1 MRTDLD
7 QIDKRMDSKGSDD
20 AVKNELKLAVDT
32 EKLEFDAL
40 NDILD
45 TLMDE
50 FKKEAKPDTSFLDWL
65 KSKDDDYFKRLKY
78 ESGGPV
84 DNKLKGPGEVKE
96 IDLMQMQNR
105 LGETLLNMSKA
116 EREVVLDLL
125 KRSGLLKN

>member
-1 MRTDLD
+1 MRTDLN

-84 DNKLKGPGEVKE
+84 DNKPKGPGEVKE

>member
-1 MRTDLD
+1 
-7 QIDKRMDSKGSDD
+7 MDSKGSDD

-84 DNKLKGPGEVKE
+84 DNKPKGPGEVKE

>member
-1 MRTDLD
+1 MRTDLN

-20 AVKNELKLAVDT
+20 AVKNELKLAVDK

-84 DNKLKGPGEVKE
+84 DNKSKGPGEVKE